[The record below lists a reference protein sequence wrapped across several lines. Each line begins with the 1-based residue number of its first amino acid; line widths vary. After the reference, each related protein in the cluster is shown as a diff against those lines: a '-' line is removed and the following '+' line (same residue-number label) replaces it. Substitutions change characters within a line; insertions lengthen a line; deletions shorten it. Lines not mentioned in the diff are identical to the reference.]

1 MKEHVHVYIGV
12 FNHKQRQ
19 INKNQLKLILLN
31 HIQIYIIYKIHTQV
45 NVHVCVSVSV

>member
-31 HIQIYIIYKIHTQV
+31 YIQIIYKIHTQV